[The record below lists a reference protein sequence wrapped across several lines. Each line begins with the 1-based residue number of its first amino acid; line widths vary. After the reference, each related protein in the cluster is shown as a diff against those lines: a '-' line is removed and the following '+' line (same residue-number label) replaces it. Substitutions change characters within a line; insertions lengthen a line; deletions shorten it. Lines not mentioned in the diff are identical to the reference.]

1 MKRWMLGLLIGLMF
15 VSSGCV
21 QSLQSAGMITQQQAT
36 ASLAAPVSAR
46 TPTSS
51 TLVYE
56 HLTPVGATIMKNAPM
71 VASKEA
77 MTSADKKDAIIGVFN
92 SESAN
97 TLMDNTPAIGYSMAA
112 VVGAFTGSTM
122 AIVPG
127 LVGLP
132 LDAARKVSQSNYKMQ
147 TDVIN
152 SNNALIAA
160 AAASANTVEVER
172 VYLPTHSSS
181 VSVKREGLSIDVRGD
196 GKQDVEVKEIK

>member
-1 MKRWMLGLLIGLMF
+1 MFKRYVSLIVLCLAF
-15 VSSGCV
+15 ASSGCV
-21 QSLQSAGMITQQQAT
+21 QSLQSAGMITQQQAA

-46 TPTSS
+46 TPQSS

-71 VASKEA
+71 IASKEA

-97 TLMDNTPAIGYSMAA
+97 TLMDNAPGIGYSMAA
-112 VVGAFTGSTM
+112 VVGAFTGSTI

-132 LDAARKVSQSNYKMQ
+132 LDAARKTAQSNYNMQ
-147 TDVIN
+147 KDVIN
-152 SNNALIAA
+152 SNNALVAA

-172 VYLPTHSSS
+172 VYLPNHSSS
-181 VSVKREGLSIDVRGD
+181 VSVKREGLSIDVKGS
-196 GKQDVEVKEIK
+196 DVRDNSEVK